1 VEFLEFLVR
10 AANSMFTK
18 ERLDDVLGEQEGTV
32 TPTKQAQFHTF
43 IEASTQPLHLKVR

>member
-1 VEFLEFLVR
+1 
-10 AANSMFTK
+10 MFTK